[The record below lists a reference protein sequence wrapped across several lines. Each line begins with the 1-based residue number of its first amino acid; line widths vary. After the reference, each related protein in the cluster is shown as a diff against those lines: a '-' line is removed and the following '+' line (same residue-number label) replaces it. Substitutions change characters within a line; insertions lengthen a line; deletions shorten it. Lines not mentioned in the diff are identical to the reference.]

1 MRIQGVSERY
11 KSKVPG
17 KLMLFGEHAVLRR
30 KMALVCSV
38 DKYMQITLTPRAD
51 SIIDISSQ
59 LGSLQVDLNSLK
71 TENAFRFVLQTIQHY
86 RSVID
91 SGFNLSI
98 QSEFP
103 ENLGL
108 GSSAAVT
115 TATAAAIC
123 SWRGLKK
130 NKKELFHDCLGIIQ
144 NVQGRGSGA
153 DLAASIYGGIV
164 AYQMSPLQITPL
176 EKNYPITAIY
186 AGYKTS
192 TVKVIQQVDQ
202 FEKKFPKLS
211 KRIFEDMNVCTMLAI
226 DAIEK
231 EQWEKVGKLMNIH
244 QGFLDAIGVNDET
257 LSHIIYAIRRSDGIL
272 GAKISGS
279 GLGDCVIALGRA
291 GNPNLPFQTIS
302 LKTSSQGLVVEKI

>member
-1 MRIQGVSERY
+1 MSERY
-11 KSKVPG
+11 KAIVPG

-38 DKYMQITLTPRAD
+38 DKYMQITLTPRTD

-59 LGSLQVDLNSLK
+59 LGNLQVDLNSLK
-71 TENAFRFVLQTIQHY
+71 TEYAFRFVLQTIQHY

-115 TATAAAIC
+115 AATAAAIC
-123 SWRGLKK
+123 SCRGLEK
-130 NKKELFHDCLGIIQ
+130 NKKELFRDCLEIIQ

-164 AYQMSPLQITPL
+164 AYQMTPLQITPL
-176 EKNYPITAIY
+176 KKNYPITAIY

-211 KRIFEDMNVCTMLAI
+211 KRIFEDMNICTMLAI

-244 QGFLDAIGVNDET
+244 QGFMDAIGVNDET
-257 LSHIIYAIRRSDGIL
+257 LSHIIYAIRRSEGIL

-302 LKTSSQGLVVEKI
+302 LKTSSQGLAVEKI